1 MTTQTSP
8 PEREPLRA
16 RVQRVGQ
23 IIGRVVR
30 EQAGPRVYDTVE
42 ALRRGF
48 LEARQGGDGE
58 RRRALAVLEAA
69 AQQCG
74 HRPVNAAG
82 EHHPDED
89 GDERP
94 DRRHGRRDDTDVEA
108 LRGDRRRDEREHQ
121 RQLIAQTV
129 RQEPVTADQ

>member
-58 RRRALAVLEAA
+58 RRRALGELIGSLDPETLTQVIRAFYLYFGVINVLA
-69 AQQCG
+69 
-74 HRPVNAAG
+74 
-82 EHHPDED
+82 
-89 GDERP
+89 
-94 DRRHGRRDDTDVEA
+94 
-108 LRGDRRRDEREHQ
+108 
-121 RQLIAQTV
+121 
-129 RQEPVTADQ
+129 